1 MEYNLLFFAID
12 EDPLVEP
19 DTEENGQENQA
30 AEGGQT
36 TEKENCQ
43 EKIYEF
49 LENNLELENVRNFKL
64 EKVFRLGKRKNGAK
78 NPRPIVVKFRNMA
91 DRATVKNASSK
102 LKDTKFGIS
111 PKR

>member
-1 MEYNLLFFAID
+1 M
-12 EDPLVEP
+12 
-19 DTEENGQENQA
+19 
-30 AEGGQT
+30 
-36 TEKENCQ
+36 
-43 EKIYEF
+43 
-49 LENNLELENVRNFKL
+49 RNFKL

-111 PKR
+111 PHYPREIVERRKKLVPIMLAQRKKKKIAYIVGDKLYVDGNLWKG